1 MDHWEKFNKTPL
13 PEKEDFYI
21 NLNMGD
27 FTDPDYAHT
36 RRVCNDFEI
45 NNLGEHHDLYVQSDK
60 LLFTDVFG
68 NFRNIS

>member
-21 NLNMGD
+21 NLNMRD